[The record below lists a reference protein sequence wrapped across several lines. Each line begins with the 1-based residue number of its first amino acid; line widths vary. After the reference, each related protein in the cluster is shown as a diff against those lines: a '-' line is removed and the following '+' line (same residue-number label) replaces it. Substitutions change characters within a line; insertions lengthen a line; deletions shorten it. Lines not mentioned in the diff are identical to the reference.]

1 MYWTPRP
8 KSGDIVQCRFPERV
22 GVPGPKERP
31 ALVLQ
36 VEEAVD
42 EPKGSVV
49 VVAYATSRRTNM
61 LFPGEFVVEPSA
73 KTGLVKPTK
82 FDLVNRHALPF
93 DDEWFAPAPGN
104 RPTTLVEGAWTSRM
118 KHCAVGFRRRFRR
131 PSERPRGCP
140 EKELVHAS
148 PTPTPVPAAVA
159 GRPGR
164 RPVGPSLCVLA
175 PMPSYRGVM
184 PAEEPAMHRVGS
196 FLGCPERPVAL
207 VWNARRFNPWEFRAA
222 AGARERA
229 LFRESPA
236 SLPNPPDVFRQP
248 LPRDLRT
255 TLPRQSMTSQ

>member
-93 DDEWFAPAPGN
+93 DDEWFAPAPGKSPHHPRRGRLDLTN
-104 RPTTLVEGAWTSRM
+104 EAL
-118 KHCAVGFRRRFRR
+118 RRRLQTAIQEAKR
-131 PSERPRGCP
+131 
-140 EKELVHAS
+140 
-148 PTPTPVPAAVA
+148 T
-159 GRPGR
+159 
-164 RPVGPSLCVLA
+164 
-175 PMPSYRGVM
+175 
-184 PAEEPAMHRVGS
+184 
-196 FLGCPERPVAL
+196 
-207 VWNARRFNPWEFRAA
+207 ARR
-222 AGARERA
+222 
-229 LFRESPA
+229 LS
-236 SLPNPPDVFRQP
+236 
-248 LPRDLRT
+248 
-255 TLPRQSMTSQ
+255 